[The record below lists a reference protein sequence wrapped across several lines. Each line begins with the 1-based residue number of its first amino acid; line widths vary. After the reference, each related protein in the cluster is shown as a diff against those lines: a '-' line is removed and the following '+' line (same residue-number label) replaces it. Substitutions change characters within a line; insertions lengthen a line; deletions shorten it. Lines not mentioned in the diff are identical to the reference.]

1 MSVHHEGTILKGSNH
16 LGTQSMMEL
25 FVIQENNAQNT
36 RYYSVVIIIG
46 IHCTHSISRNLIFWV
61 DQVDI

>member
-46 IHCTHSISRNLIFWV
+46 IHCTFNLEKPYLLG
-61 DQVDI
+61 